1 MCEDCNQFW
10 HVNNPIR
17 QSHKV
22 LMIEDCED
30 SINVADDINSSSS
43 VPASVH
49 DSGFHDFDE
58 PEDEIS
64 GSQDLE
70 DMCRVAT
77 LAETF
82 GLTSFKPFQN
92 TIIDGCLK
100 GKDTIVVQPTGNGK
114 SLCFQFPAVYTGK
127 MSLVITPTI
136 SLMRDET
143 NQLNQKGIAATFL
156 GSAQPDKSLEG
167 TVFFG
172 NADIKVLFVTPE
184 WLFPTNKLALVKD
197 MSESG
202 KLGLIAIDEAHLV
215 FDWNIFCESMVNW

>member
-22 LMIEDCED
+22 LMIDDCED
-30 SINVADDINSSSS
+30 SINVAGDINSSSS
-43 VPASVH
+43 APASVH
-49 DSGFHDFDE
+49 ESGFHDFDE

-82 GLTSFKPFQN
+82 ELTPFKPFQN

-114 SLCFQFPAVYTGK
+114 KLMFSISSSIYRKDVSCNHPNYFIDARSNKSAQQK
-127 MSLVITPTI
+127 RNCSCI
-136 SLMRDET
+136 SLKCSTR
-143 NQLNQKGIAATFL
+143 
-156 GSAQPDKSLEG
+156 
-167 TVFFG
+167 
-172 NADIKVLFVTPE
+172 
-184 WLFPTNKLALVKD
+184 
-197 MSESG
+197 
-202 KLGLIAIDEAHLV
+202 
-215 FDWNIFCESMVNW
+215 